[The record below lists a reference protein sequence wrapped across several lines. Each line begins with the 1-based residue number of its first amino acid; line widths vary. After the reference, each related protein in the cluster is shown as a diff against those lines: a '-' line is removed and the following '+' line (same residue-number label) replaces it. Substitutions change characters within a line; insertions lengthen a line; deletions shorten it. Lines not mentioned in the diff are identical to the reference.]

1 MRSIQ
6 SRNGPDHAFNPH
18 NNLLYSNFELV
29 HFTHYMLQTCYTWC
43 IQLED
48 IWLIYFFIYQSCI
61 SGDTVVSISSISCS
75 WFCEFLQKVFI
86 FVRKATSRITNTI
99 IIIIVS
105 TTTNGTPN
113 ECVVL
118 SIRWDCVVFLDWFE
132 VLLSSVSVEF
142 VIGVTVWFVALPG
155 RRSPVLFGEGCV
167 VSLCL
172 PGITFS
178 LLASF

>member
-1 MRSIQ
+1 M
-6 SRNGPDHAFNPH
+6 
-18 NNLLYSNFELV
+18 LYLV
-29 HFTHYMLQTCYTWC
+29 YTTRRYMTYLFLYLP
-43 IQLED
+43 I
-48 IWLIYFFIYQSCI
+48 I

-99 IIIIVS
+99 IIIRVN

-118 SIRWDCVVFLDWFE
+118 SIRWDCFVFLDWFE
-132 VLLSSVSVEF
+132 VEF

>member
-1 MRSIQ
+1 MTYL
-6 SRNGPDHAFNPH
+6 F
-18 NNLLYSNFELV
+18 LYLP
-29 HFTHYMLQTCYTWC
+29 
-43 IQLED
+43 I
-48 IWLIYFFIYQSCI
+48 I
-61 SGDTVVSISSISCS
+61 SGDTVVSIFSISCS
-75 WFCEFLQKVFI
+75 WFCECLQKVFI

-99 IIIIVS
+99 IIIRVN
-105 TTTNGTPN
+105 TPTNGTPN

-118 SIRWDCVVFLDWFE
+118 SIRGDCIAFLDWFE
-132 VLLSSVSVEF
+132 VLFPSVSVEF

-178 LLASF
+178 FLASF